1 MNQQERPLGL
11 IGLGLLGN
19 AMAQRLLQHGYLV
32 RGYDRDGKRQDALAA
47 VGGQA
52 MSNAEQV
59 FESCELVLLSL
70 PTSNVVNEL
79 LQEVQ
84 PNLRADQ
91 TLIDTTT
98 GNPAQMHAIGEWLSK
113 QSLHYVEA
121 TVAGSS
127 EQMRAGAAVLFLGG
141 DTERIQQA
149 QPIWAALSAKHF
161 HLGPVGA
168 ASRFKLVHNLV
179 LGLHRAVLAE
189 GLSFAE
195 SLGFDP
201 KNTLEIL
208 RQTPAGSGVMATKGQ
223 KMVDRNWE
231 TQAKLSQH
239 LKDVR
244 LILETAK
251 QMDSFTPLSQLH
263 RELLEQAERLGFG
276 EADNSAILEVF
287 SQRHN

>member
-1 MNQQERPLGL
+1 
-11 IGLGLLGN
+11 
-19 AMAQRLLQHGYLV
+19 MAQRLLQHGYLV

-70 PTSNVVNEL
+70 PTSDVVNEL